1 MLGIFG
7 KHIGMIWGKI
17 LGYPSTTYDGTDDGM
32 ISTSEPTVRLTLNV
46 RGTRYY
52 KMRPFVYGQRVSE
65 CDADFD
71 NEEPTVCLFCWCTH
85 EEKGRP
91 LCDVLPCCFGLV
103 GFGLKG
109 EAAASDIKLR
119 HGQWSGAVLNW
130 QDHGKSRFRHLML
143 HIPLPSILI
152 FTESVKKRGALVLSI
167 SEILFSSMEAHMDL
181 HISIKHLSMKT
192 AKSKVRKIKGPFSRN
207 VLLTIS
213 WDGAKDQ
220 APF

>member
-17 LGYPSTTYDGTDDGM
+17 LGYPSTTYDGTGK
-32 ISTSEPTVRLTLNV
+32 L
-46 RGTRYY
+46 RYY

-71 NEEPTVCLFCWCTH
+71 HGEPT
-85 EEKGRP
+85 
-91 LCDVLPCCFGLV
+91 VLPCCFGLV

-130 QDHGKSRFRHLML
+130 Q
-143 HIPLPSILI
+143 
-152 FTESVKKRGALVLSI
+152 
-167 SEILFSSMEAHMDL
+167 
-181 HISIKHLSMKT
+181 
-192 AKSKVRKIKGPFSRN
+192 VRKIKGPFSRN

-220 APF
+220 SPFRCFVENCTSKESHDLIWTIAI